1 MWATALKAD
10 LKKRFSV
17 GKVSIQW
24 KIFGYLLCFCV
35 VLLVLLWLFQTVFL
49 EAFYRYIKV
58 QQVESAARIVSSQIK
73 GGLTSDPDSVSEK
86 YDVCIEVLNSD
97 GKPVVATK
105 SFDDCILHS
114 ISKYAKLE
122 IVKNVL
128 YYGEFSR
135 YYDLSEFMG
144 TPGYQFEFHKP
155 PMPYFADNE
164 NILYGQRAE
173 SSDGNVYAVLVTSVL
188 TPVNATVEA
197 LRIQLLFVSLFMI
210 AFSVLLAVVISK
222 KVSRPIAKLN
232 DSAKVFA
239 KGKYDV
245 TFDGEGFREISELSS
260 SLNYA
265 AVELSKVDKLRR
277 DLIANISHD
286 LRTPL
291 TLIKGYSEAMRDL
304 PDENNAEN
312 AQIIIDEAQRLSDLV
327 NDALDLS
334 KFQSGNHGL
343 EVEDFDLTAL
353 LDEVTS
359 RFGKLVSA
367 DGYEVAA
374 ELTDSVTVSG
384 DEILISRV
392 LYNLLINAMN
402 YTGEDKKITVKQ
414 RLDGEKVY
422 VEVCDTGIGVA
433 TEEIPYIWDKYYK
446 AASDKYNSIEGTGLG
461 LSIVKS
467 VIEVHNGSYGVK
479 QGGSVGSI
487 FWFSLP
493 IAKKDTK

>member
-1 MWATALKAD
+1 MKPD

-58 QQVESAARIVSSQIK
+58 QQVESAAKTVMSQMK
-73 GGLTSDPDSVSEK
+73 GGLAKDLDSVSEK
-86 YDVCIEVLNSD
+86 FDVCIEVLNSD
-97 GKPVVATK
+97 GLPVMATK
-105 SFDDCILHS
+105 NFDDCILHRLP
-114 ISKYAKLE
+114 IREKLE
-122 IVKNVL
+122 IVKSVL
-128 YYGEFSR
+128 DNGELSGYYNLPELMWNSDFKL
-135 YYDLSEFMG
+135 DL
-144 TPGYQFEFHKP
+144 HKP
-155 PMPYFADNE
+155 PMPYFSDNE
-164 NILYGQRAE
+164 NLLYGQRVTA
-173 SSDGNVYAVLVTSVL
+173 SDGVVYIVLVNSVL

-265 AVELSKVDKLRR
+265 AVELSKVDRLRR

-353 LDEVTS
+353 LDEVAL

-367 DGYEVAA
+367 DGYEVTA

-384 DEILISRV
+384 DEMLISRV

-414 RLDGEKVY
+414 RLDGENVY
-422 VEVCDTGIGVA
+422 VEVCDTGKGVA
-433 TEEIPYIWDKYYK
+433 EDEIPYIWDKYYK
-446 AASDKYNSIEGTGLG
+446 AASDKHNSIEGTGLG

-467 VIEVHNGSYGVK
+467 VIELHKGSYGVES
-479 QGGSVGSI
+479 GESVGSI

-493 IAKKDTK
+493 ISKKTQNNA